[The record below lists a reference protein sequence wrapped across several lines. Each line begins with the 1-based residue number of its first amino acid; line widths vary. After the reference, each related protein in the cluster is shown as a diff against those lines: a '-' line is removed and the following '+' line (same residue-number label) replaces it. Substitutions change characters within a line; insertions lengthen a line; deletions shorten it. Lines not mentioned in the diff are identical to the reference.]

1 MSSYQ
6 PFEPARRPG
15 GRPDAAPA
23 WRVLV
28 HRKYRHQWNGLE
40 NRVGTQQAQQF
51 WDHVAQTPNTP
62 PEVGSSTILRG
73 KIGLPIG
80 PGWSRT
86 VHYEITGAGRINYQY
101 NPGHRT
107 SPDGDAHPVV
117 IIRTIELGSH

>member
-1 MSSYQ
+1 MSAYQ

-15 GRPDAAPA
+15 GRPNDKPA

-28 HRKYRHQWNGLE
+28 HRKYRNQWNDLAS
-40 NRVGTQQAQQF
+40 RVGTQQAQQF
-51 WDHVAQTPNTP
+51 WDHVAQTPNKAP
-62 PEVGSSTILRG
+62 DVGTSTILRG
-73 KIGLPIG
+73 KIGQPIG

-101 NPGHRT
+101 NAAYRV
-107 SPDGDAHPVV
+107 SSDADAHPVV